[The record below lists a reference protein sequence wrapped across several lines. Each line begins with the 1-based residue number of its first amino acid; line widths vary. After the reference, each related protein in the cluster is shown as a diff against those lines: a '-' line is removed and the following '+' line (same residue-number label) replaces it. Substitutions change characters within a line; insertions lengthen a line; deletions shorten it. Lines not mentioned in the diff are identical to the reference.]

1 MNNNSNI
8 FRPPSCHKVQT
19 PQFAKE
25 QQQPKNAKGNN
36 RQVFRIQT
44 FKLSPNF
51 KNNLSQMPSTQDTLE
66 QRLADQT
73 SEIKLLQNQIAELKK
88 QNELLEQR
96 LRKANSTVSDYWI
109 KVKDTQTKLQ
119 QVSNKFRSSRDK
131 KKMYKRRIIDAL
143 NYFYGRYTDAQ
154 QQNAPFLQL
163 EELRQILLQ
172 LGMHESIVQEMQYLS
187 QQAQN
192 QLNVNIDNMTYEQIL
207 NLQERIGHQ
216 NVGLTKLQIKEIPKR
231 TKEAHDNV
239 EEICTVCYDP
249 IQTGN
254 VYRQLPCNHI
264 YHSKCIKAWLLNHKK
279 CPVCNIEVILG
290 SEQHEDHNH
299 QQTQ

>member
-8 FRPPSCHKVQT
+8 FRPPSSHKVQT

-66 QRLADQT
+66 QKLADQT

-119 QVSNKFRSSRDK
+119 QVSNKFKSSRDK

-154 QQNAPFLQL
+154 QQNTPFLQL

-172 LGMHESIVQEMQYLS
+172 LGMHESIVQEMQYLN

-207 NLQERIGHQ
+207 NLQERIGNQ
-216 NVGLTKLQIKEIPKR
+216 NVGLTKLQIKEIPKK
-231 TKEAHDNV
+231 TKEANDNV
-239 EEICTVCYDP
+239 EEICTICYDQ
-249 IQTGN
+249 ILTGN
-254 VYRQLPCNHI
+254 VYRQLSCNHI

-290 SEQHEDHNH
+290 SDQHNDHNH

>member
-73 SEIKLLQNQIAELKK
+73 SEIRLLQNQIAELKK

-119 QVSNKFRSSRDK
+119 QVSNKFRNSRDK

-154 QQNAPFLQL
+154 QQNTPFLQL

-172 LGMHESIVQEMQYLS
+172 LGMHESIVQEMQYLN

-207 NLQERIGHQ
+207 NLQERIGNQ

-231 TKEAHDNV
+231 TKEANDNV
-239 EEICTVCYDP
+239 EEICTICYDQ